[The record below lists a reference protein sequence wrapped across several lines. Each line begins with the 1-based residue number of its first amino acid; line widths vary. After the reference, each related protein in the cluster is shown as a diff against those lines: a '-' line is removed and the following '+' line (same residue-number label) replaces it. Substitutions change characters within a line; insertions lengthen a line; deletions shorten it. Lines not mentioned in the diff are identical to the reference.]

1 MKKQSKNNND
11 KKVMKSDLKMFNNVN
26 NSDIFI
32 IGNNLDNAIKEK
44 KLDMVMI
51 NFSKL
56 CSFININNLS
66 VIEYKRLFYII
77 IEKTKQ
83 IKIFFEE
90 VNDPKKIINLIY
102 IIKNNV
108 LSQIYLSILLSQI
121 ILDEDNFKPEESEE
135 LINILIN
142 SFSSLFSLNDNCIL
156 VIFFASYYTL
166 INMKKIFMHSDTEK
180 ICEFLKNVII
190 YMNKDL
196 ANYYYHLLDNIK
208 INKEN
213 DLRSSKKSEN
223 VNLNILY
230 KNELYILYDLL
241 KESLTIIKTDL
252 INVDKDIYHKYILDS
267 FINCILTEKDG
278 KSFYNKIFLEYI
290 LENITNEELIDYL
303 DKIFSL
309 LSKIKNEPNIL
320 SIINQIIAKLYL
332 YFVNQINNEEI
343 IKKINISYKKV
354 FNNIIKISKE
364 KINLKNINLT
374 FYFGYIKNILLFTI
388 QIYEN
393 ISINEL
399 TNSITTLLNIL
410 LIFIKNSKN
419 LTFNDE
425 DFIIFNL
432 ILKKIKESKIGFFPF
447 TLLLDIISFFPKDKK
462 NIKYHEILEEIN
474 NSNTAIDNNKK
485 LNFSITL
492 IKNILSGMNN
502 NLNGKETIGNI
513 SIKEYNNQII
523 AKINKLLSLI
533 NSDNPSDIIQLIA
546 LLGQF
551 LSSLNNSQRAFMCDS
566 FYKKIIYFSEK
577 TIEYYISK
585 KSSNINNASKAELNL
600 AFSIIVNIYSL
611 TKEYITIVFSSLFDY
626 NKKLI
631 LECILIMDRIKD
643 EELKEKLAYIAVYFG
658 KLYINIVFKEISL
671 ENEKGRIEND
681 NYIDLDESDF
691 GFKVDEDEMK
701 KRRKFITDYKKKR
714 LSKKISKE
722 YISNKDNHDFEPFS
736 LMIYSIDKFI
746 EVFKRTNIFHIE
758 IEKKLIINGISE
770 INNDNSDKKD
780 NEKKEEKKV
789 PGYTI
794 LIEELSKIKG
804 KRIDSI
810 LIKLYFVDIYYQI
823 KNNQIMKNNLNTL
836 FLDIKTQLSF
846 LNNDNEICYI
856 ISRIL
861 DKILWLIINDKN
873 ILEKDTIDKIEKFIN
888 ERIDKYKKINKCDK
902 DLEKNLDIINDKN
915 NKLIEYLNEENNNV
929 DNVKG
934 KEC

>member
-11 KKVMKSDLKMFNNVN
+11 KKVMKSDLKMFNNVDS
-26 NSDIFI
+26 SDIFI
-32 IGNNLDNAIKEK
+32 IGNKLDNAIKEK

-290 LENITNEELIDYL
+290 LENITNEEFIDYL

-643 EELKEKLAYIAVYFG
+643 EELKEKLI
-658 KLYINIVFKEISL
+658 
-671 ENEKGRIEND
+671 
-681 NYIDLDESDF
+681 
-691 GFKVDEDEMK
+691 
-701 KRRKFITDYKKKR
+701 
-714 LSKKISKE
+714 
-722 YISNKDNHDFEPFS
+722 
-736 LMIYSIDKFI
+736 
-746 EVFKRTNIFHIE
+746 
-758 IEKKLIINGISE
+758 
-770 INNDNSDKKD
+770 
-780 NEKKEEKKV
+780 
-789 PGYTI
+789 
-794 LIEELSKIKG
+794 
-804 KRIDSI
+804 
-810 LIKLYFVDIYYQI
+810 
-823 KNNQIMKNNLNTL
+823 
-836 FLDIKTQLSF
+836 
-846 LNNDNEICYI
+846 
-856 ISRIL
+856 
-861 DKILWLIINDKN
+861 
-873 ILEKDTIDKIEKFIN
+873 
-888 ERIDKYKKINKCDK
+888 
-902 DLEKNLDIINDKN
+902 
-915 NKLIEYLNEENNNV
+915 
-929 DNVKG
+929 
-934 KEC
+934 